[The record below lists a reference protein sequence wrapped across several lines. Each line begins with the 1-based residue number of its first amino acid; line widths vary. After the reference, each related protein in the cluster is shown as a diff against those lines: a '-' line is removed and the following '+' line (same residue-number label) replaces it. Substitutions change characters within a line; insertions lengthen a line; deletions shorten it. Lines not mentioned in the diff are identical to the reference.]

1 MIIAPKGTKDVTP
14 SEAFKWHFV
23 EDTIKERA
31 DIYGYREIRTPTFE
45 YTELF
50 QRGVGDT
57 TDVVQKEMYTF
68 TDKGGRSLTLKPE
81 GTAGAVRSFVEHG
94 LYNSALPLK
103 AYYFTPVFRYERPQ
117 AGRYREHHQ
126 FGAEVFGATEPTMD
140 AELIA
145 FALDIISSFG
155 INELSLCINS
165 IGCPKCRAAYNAAL
179 KEYMNSRREEL
190 CSTCRERLDKNPLR
204 ILDCKVPSCG
214 EIAANA
220 PVILDYL
227 CDDCREHFEKLK
239 QLLNAAG
246 IAYTVDPHIVRGL
259 DYYVRTVFEIIY
271 TQPGGDK
278 ITVCGGGRYDGLS
291 AQISDVS
298 VASAGYT
305 ELSQKNID
313 TGMGL
318 ERLIMVLE
326 NAGILPPDDDN
337 CRVFIAS
344 MGQRAETEAFILA
357 QRLRALGIRAEINHC
372 KRSLKAQM
380 KYADKIRAQ
389 SVIVIGDNEV
399 DGDVYTVKDMA
410 SGEESVFVKADI
422 ASAFA

>member
-31 DIYGYREIRTPTFE
+31 DVYGYREMRTPTFE

-190 CSTCRERLDKNPLR
+190 CSTCRDRLEKNPLR

-239 QLLNAAG
+239 QLLDAAG

-298 VASAGYT
+298 VASAGF
-305 ELSQKNID
+305 
-313 TGMGL
+313 GMGL

-344 MGQRAETEAFILA
+344 MGQRAETEAFTLA

-410 SGEESVFVKADI
+410 SGEESVFTKADI

>member
-31 DIYGYREIRTPTFE
+31 DVYGYREMRTPTFE

-103 AYYFTPVFRYERPQ
+103 AYYFIPVFRYERPQ

-165 IGCPKCRAAYNAAL
+165 IGCPKCRAEYNAAL

-190 CSTCRERLDKNPLR
+190 CSTCRDRLEKNPLR

-239 QLLNAAG
+239 QLLDAAG

-298 VASAGYT
+298 VASAGF
-305 ELSQKNID
+305 
-313 TGMGL
+313 GMGL

-344 MGQRAETEAFILA
+344 MGQRAKTEAFTLA

-410 SGEESVFVKADI
+410 SGEESVFAKADI

>member
-31 DIYGYREIRTPTFE
+31 DVYGYREMRTPTFE

-190 CSTCRERLDKNPLR
+190 CSTCRDRLEKNPLR

-239 QLLNAAG
+239 QLLDAAG

-298 VASAGYT
+298 VASAGF
-305 ELSQKNID
+305 
-313 TGMGL
+313 GMGL

-344 MGQRAETEAFILA
+344 MGQRAETEAFTLA

-410 SGEESVFVKADI
+410 SGEERVFAKADI

>member
-31 DIYGYREIRTPTFE
+31 DIYGYREMRTPTFE

-190 CSTCRERLDKNPLR
+190 CSTCRDRLEKNPLR

-278 ITVCGGGRYDGLS
+278 ITICGGGRYDGLS

-298 VASAGYT
+298 VASAGF
-305 ELSQKNID
+305 
-313 TGMGL
+313 GMGL

-344 MGQRAETEAFILA
+344 MGQRAETEAFTLA

-410 SGEESVFVKADI
+410 SGEESVFAKADI

>member
-190 CSTCRERLDKNPLR
+190 CSTCRDRLEKNPLR

-239 QLLNAAG
+239 QLLDAAG
-246 IAYTVDPHIVRGL
+246 IEYTVDPHIVRGL

-298 VASAGYT
+298 VASAGF
-305 ELSQKNID
+305 
-313 TGMGL
+313 GMGL

-344 MGQRAETEAFILA
+344 MGQRAETEAFTLA

-410 SGEESVFVKADI
+410 SGEESVFTKADI

>member
-31 DIYGYREIRTPTFE
+31 DIYGYREMRTPTFE

-165 IGCPKCRAAYNAAL
+165 IGCPKCRAEYNAAL

-190 CSTCRERLDKNPLR
+190 CSTCRERLEKNPLR

-239 QLLNAAG
+239 QLLDAAG

-298 VASAGYT
+298 VASAGF
-305 ELSQKNID
+305 
-313 TGMGL
+313 GMGL

-344 MGQRAETEAFILA
+344 MGQRAEKEAFTLA

-410 SGEESVFVKADI
+410 SGEESVFAKADI

>member
-239 QLLNAAG
+239 QLLDAAG

-298 VASAGYT
+298 VASAGF
-305 ELSQKNID
+305 
-313 TGMGL
+313 GMGL

-326 NAGILPPDDDN
+326 NAGILPPDDNN

-344 MGQRAETEAFILA
+344 MGQRAETEAFTLA

-410 SGEESVFVKADI
+410 SGEESVFAKADI

>member
-103 AYYFTPVFRYERPQ
+103 AYYFIPVFRYERPQ

-165 IGCPKCRAAYNAAL
+165 IGCPKCRAEYNAAL

-239 QLLNAAG
+239 QLLDAAG

-298 VASAGYT
+298 VASAGF
-305 ELSQKNID
+305 
-313 TGMGL
+313 GMGL

-344 MGQRAETEAFILA
+344 MGQRAETEAFTLA

-410 SGEESVFVKADI
+410 SGEESVFAKADI
-422 ASAFA
+422 ASAFT

>member
-31 DIYGYREIRTPTFE
+31 DIYGYREMRTPTFE

-190 CSTCRERLDKNPLR
+190 CSTCRDRLEKNPLR

-239 QLLNAAG
+239 QLLDAAG

-298 VASAGYT
+298 VASAGF
-305 ELSQKNID
+305 
-313 TGMGL
+313 GMGL
-318 ERLIMVLE
+318 ERLIMVME

-344 MGQRAETEAFILA
+344 MGQRAEKEAFTLA

-410 SGEESVFVKADI
+410 SGEESVFAKADI

>member
-165 IGCPKCRAAYNAAL
+165 IGCPKCRAEYNAAL

-190 CSTCRERLDKNPLR
+190 CSTCRDRLEKNPLR

-239 QLLNAAG
+239 QLLDAAG

-298 VASAGYT
+298 VASAGF
-305 ELSQKNID
+305 
-313 TGMGL
+313 GMGL

-326 NAGILPPDDDN
+326 NAGILPPDDNN

-344 MGQRAETEAFILA
+344 MGQRAETEAFTLA

-389 SVIVIGDNEV
+389 SVIVIGDNEI

-410 SGEESVFVKADI
+410 SGEESVFTKADI

>member
-31 DIYGYREIRTPTFE
+31 DVYGYREIRTPTFE

-103 AYYFTPVFRYERPQ
+103 AYYFIPVFRYERPQ

-239 QLLNAAG
+239 QLLDAAG

-298 VASAGYT
+298 VASAGF
-305 ELSQKNID
+305 
-313 TGMGL
+313 GMGL

-344 MGQRAETEAFILA
+344 MGQRAETEAFTLA

-410 SGEESVFVKADI
+410 SGEESVFAKADI

>member
-31 DIYGYREIRTPTFE
+31 DIYGYREMRTPTFE

-165 IGCPKCRAAYNAAL
+165 IGCPKCRAEYNAAL

-190 CSTCRERLDKNPLR
+190 CSTCRERLEKNPLR

-239 QLLNAAG
+239 QLLDAAG

-298 VASAGYT
+298 VASAGF
-305 ELSQKNID
+305 
-313 TGMGL
+313 GMGL

-344 MGQRAETEAFILA
+344 MGQRAETEAFTLA

-410 SGEESVFVKADI
+410 SGEESVFAKADI

>member
-31 DIYGYREIRTPTFE
+31 DIYGYREMRTPTFE

-68 TDKGGRSLTLKPE
+68 TDKGGRSLSLKPE

-190 CSTCRERLDKNPLR
+190 CSTCRDRLEKNPLR

-239 QLLNAAG
+239 QLLDAAG

-298 VASAGYT
+298 VASAGF
-305 ELSQKNID
+305 
-313 TGMGL
+313 GMGL

-344 MGQRAETEAFILA
+344 MGQRAEKEAFTLA

-410 SGEESVFVKADI
+410 SGEESVFAKADI

>member
-31 DIYGYREIRTPTFE
+31 DIYGYREMRTPTFE

-68 TDKGGRSLTLKPE
+68 TDKGGRSLALKPE

-190 CSTCRERLDKNPLR
+190 CSTCRERLEKNPLR

-239 QLLNAAG
+239 QLLDAAG

-298 VASAGYT
+298 VASAGF
-305 ELSQKNID
+305 
-313 TGMGL
+313 GMGL

-344 MGQRAETEAFILA
+344 MGQRAEKEAFTLA

-410 SGEESVFVKADI
+410 SGEESVFAKADI

>member
-31 DIYGYREIRTPTFE
+31 DVYGYREMRTPTFE

-165 IGCPKCRAAYNAAL
+165 IGCPKCRAEYNAAL

-190 CSTCRERLDKNPLR
+190 CSTCRDRLEKNPLR

-239 QLLNAAG
+239 QLLDAAG

-298 VASAGYT
+298 VASAGF
-305 ELSQKNID
+305 
-313 TGMGL
+313 GMGL

-344 MGQRAETEAFILA
+344 MGQRAETEAFTLA

-410 SGEESVFVKADI
+410 SGEESVFAKVDI

>member
-190 CSTCRERLDKNPLR
+190 CSTCRDRLEKNPLR

-239 QLLNAAG
+239 QLLDAAG

-298 VASAGYT
+298 VASAGF
-305 ELSQKNID
+305 
-313 TGMGL
+313 GVGL

-344 MGQRAETEAFILA
+344 MGQRAETEAFTLA

-410 SGEESVFVKADI
+410 SGEESVFAKADI

>member
-31 DIYGYREIRTPTFE
+31 DVYGYREMRTPTFE

-103 AYYFTPVFRYERPQ
+103 AYYFIPVFRYERPQ

-190 CSTCRERLDKNPLR
+190 CSTCRDRLEKNPLR

-298 VASAGYT
+298 VASAGF
-305 ELSQKNID
+305 
-313 TGMGL
+313 GMGL

>member
-190 CSTCRERLDKNPLR
+190 CSTCRDRLEKNPLR

-220 PVILDYL
+220 PVILDYP

-239 QLLNAAG
+239 QLLDAAG

-298 VASAGYT
+298 VASAGF
-305 ELSQKNID
+305 
-313 TGMGL
+313 GMGL

-344 MGQRAETEAFILA
+344 MGQRAETEAFTLA

-410 SGEESVFVKADI
+410 SGEESVFAKADI

>member
-140 AELIA
+140 VELIA

-239 QLLNAAG
+239 QLLDAAG

-298 VASAGYT
+298 VASAGF
-305 ELSQKNID
+305 
-313 TGMGL
+313 GMGL

-344 MGQRAETEAFILA
+344 MGQRAETEAFTLA

-410 SGEESVFVKADI
+410 SGEESVFAKADI

>member
-68 TDKGGRSLTLKPE
+68 TDKGGRSLALKPE

-190 CSTCRERLDKNPLR
+190 CSTCRDRLEKNPLR

-239 QLLNAAG
+239 QLLDAAG

-298 VASAGYT
+298 VASAGF
-305 ELSQKNID
+305 
-313 TGMGL
+313 GMGL

-344 MGQRAETEAFILA
+344 MGQRAETEAFTLA

-410 SGEESVFVKADI
+410 SGEESVFAKADI

>member
-165 IGCPKCRAAYNAAL
+165 IGCPKCRAEYNAAL

-239 QLLNAAG
+239 QLLDAAG

-298 VASAGYT
+298 VASAGF
-305 ELSQKNID
+305 
-313 TGMGL
+313 GMGL
-318 ERLIMVLE
+318 ERLIMVLD
-326 NAGILPPDDDN
+326 NAGILPPDDNN

-344 MGQRAETEAFILA
+344 MGQRAETEAFTLA

-410 SGEESVFVKADI
+410 SGEESVFAKADI

>member
-31 DIYGYREIRTPTFE
+31 DVYGYREMRTPTFE

-190 CSTCRERLDKNPLR
+190 CSTCRDRLEKNPLR

-214 EIAANA
+214 EIATNA

-239 QLLNAAG
+239 QLLDAAG
-246 IAYTVDPHIVRGL
+246 IVYTVDPHIVRGL

-298 VASAGYT
+298 VASAGF
-305 ELSQKNID
+305 
-313 TGMGL
+313 GMGL

-344 MGQRAETEAFILA
+344 MGQRAETEAFTLA

-410 SGEESVFVKADI
+410 SGEESVFAKADI

>member
-14 SEAFKWHFV
+14 SEAFKWHFA

-103 AYYFTPVFRYERPQ
+103 AYYFIPVFRYERPQ

-165 IGCPKCRAAYNAAL
+165 IGCPKCRAEYNAAL

-239 QLLNAAG
+239 QLLDAAG

-298 VASAGYT
+298 VASAGF
-305 ELSQKNID
+305 
-313 TGMGL
+313 GMGL

-344 MGQRAETEAFILA
+344 MGQRAEKEAFTLA

-410 SGEESVFVKADI
+410 SGEESVFAKADI

>member
-23 EDTIKERA
+23 EDAIKERA

-165 IGCPKCRAAYNAAL
+165 IGCPKCRAEYNAAL

-239 QLLNAAG
+239 QLLDAAG

-298 VASAGYT
+298 VASAGF
-305 ELSQKNID
+305 
-313 TGMGL
+313 GMGL

-344 MGQRAETEAFILA
+344 MGQRAETEAFTLT

-410 SGEESVFVKADI
+410 SGEESVFAKADI

>member
-31 DIYGYREIRTPTFE
+31 DIYGYREMRTPTFE

-190 CSTCRERLDKNPLR
+190 CSTCRDRLEKNPLR

-239 QLLNAAG
+239 QLLDAAG

-298 VASAGYT
+298 VASAGF
-305 ELSQKNID
+305 
-313 TGMGL
+313 GMGL

-326 NAGILPPDDDN
+326 NAGILPPDDNN

-344 MGQRAETEAFILA
+344 MGQRAETEAFTLA

-410 SGEESVFVKADI
+410 SGEESVFAKADI

>member
-31 DIYGYREIRTPTFE
+31 DIYGYREMRTPTFE

-179 KEYMNSRREEL
+179 KEYINSRREEL
-190 CSTCRERLDKNPLR
+190 CSTCRDRLEKNPLR

-239 QLLNAAG
+239 QLLDAAG

-298 VASAGYT
+298 VASAGF
-305 ELSQKNID
+305 
-313 TGMGL
+313 GMGL

-344 MGQRAETEAFILA
+344 MGQRAETEAFTLA

-410 SGEESVFVKADI
+410 SGEESVFAKADI

>member
-14 SEAFKWHFV
+14 SEAFKWHFA

-68 TDKGGRSLTLKPE
+68 TDKGGRSLSLKPE

-165 IGCPKCRAAYNAAL
+165 IGCPKCRAEYNAAL

-239 QLLNAAG
+239 QLLDAAG

-298 VASAGYT
+298 VASAGF
-305 ELSQKNID
+305 
-313 TGMGL
+313 GMGL

-344 MGQRAETEAFILA
+344 MGQRAEKEAFTLA

-410 SGEESVFVKADI
+410 SGEESVFAKADI

>member
-23 EDTIKERA
+23 KDTIKERA
-31 DIYGYREIRTPTFE
+31 DVYGYREMRTPTFE

-165 IGCPKCRAAYNAAL
+165 IGCPKCRAEYNAAL

-190 CSTCRERLDKNPLR
+190 CSTCRDRLEKNPLR

-239 QLLNAAG
+239 QLLDAAG

-298 VASAGYT
+298 VASAGF
-305 ELSQKNID
+305 
-313 TGMGL
+313 GMGL

-344 MGQRAETEAFILA
+344 MGQRAETEAFTLA

-410 SGEESVFVKADI
+410 SGEESVFAKADI

>member
-31 DIYGYREIRTPTFE
+31 DIYGYREIRTPKFE

-298 VASAGYT
+298 VASAGF
-305 ELSQKNID
+305 
-313 TGMGL
+313 GMGL

>member
-14 SEAFKWHFV
+14 SDAFKWHFV

-190 CSTCRERLDKNPLR
+190 CSTCRDRLEKNPLR

-239 QLLNAAG
+239 QLLDAAG

-298 VASAGYT
+298 VASAGF
-305 ELSQKNID
+305 
-313 TGMGL
+313 GMGL

-344 MGQRAETEAFILA
+344 MGQRAETEAFTLA

-410 SGEESVFVKADI
+410 SGEESVFAKADI

>member
-31 DIYGYREIRTPTFE
+31 DVYGYREMRTPTFE

-179 KEYMNSRREEL
+179 KEYMDSRREEL
-190 CSTCRERLDKNPLR
+190 CSTCRDRLEKNPLR

-298 VASAGYT
+298 VASAGF
-305 ELSQKNID
+305 
-313 TGMGL
+313 GMGL

>member
-81 GTAGAVRSFVEHG
+81 GTAGAARSFVEHG

-103 AYYFTPVFRYERPQ
+103 AYYFIPVFRYERPQ

-190 CSTCRERLDKNPLR
+190 CSTCRDRLEKNPLR

-239 QLLNAAG
+239 QLLDAAG

-298 VASAGYT
+298 VASAGF
-305 ELSQKNID
+305 
-313 TGMGL
+313 GMGL

-344 MGQRAETEAFILA
+344 MGQRAETEAFTLA

-410 SGEESVFVKADI
+410 SGEESVFAKADI

>member
-31 DIYGYREIRTPTFE
+31 DIYGYREMRTPTFE

-190 CSTCRERLDKNPLR
+190 CSTCRDRLEKNPLR

-239 QLLNAAG
+239 QLLDAAD

-298 VASAGYT
+298 VASAGF
-305 ELSQKNID
+305 
-313 TGMGL
+313 GMGL

-344 MGQRAETEAFILA
+344 MGQRAEKEAFTLA

-410 SGEESVFVKADI
+410 SGEESVFAKADI

>member
-190 CSTCRERLDKNPLR
+190 CSTCRDRLEKNPLR

-298 VASAGYT
+298 VASAGF
-305 ELSQKNID
+305 
-313 TGMGL
+313 GMGL

-344 MGQRAETEAFILA
+344 MGQRAETEAFTLA

-410 SGEESVFVKADI
+410 SGEESVFAKADI

>member
-14 SEAFKWHFV
+14 SEAFKWHFA

-190 CSTCRERLDKNPLR
+190 CSTCRDRLEKNPLR

-239 QLLNAAG
+239 QLLDAAG

-298 VASAGYT
+298 VASAGF
-305 ELSQKNID
+305 
-313 TGMGL
+313 GMGL

-344 MGQRAETEAFILA
+344 MGQRAETEAFTLA

-410 SGEESVFVKADI
+410 SGEESVFAKADI

>member
-31 DIYGYREIRTPTFE
+31 DVYGYREMRTPTFE

-190 CSTCRERLDKNPLR
+190 CSTCRDRLEKNPLR

-239 QLLNAAG
+239 QLLDAAG

-298 VASAGYT
+298 VASAGF
-305 ELSQKNID
+305 
-313 TGMGL
+313 GMGL

-344 MGQRAETEAFILA
+344 MGQRAETEAFTLA

-410 SGEESVFVKADI
+410 SGEESVFAKADI

>member
-31 DIYGYREIRTPTFE
+31 DVYGYREIRTPTFE

-165 IGCPKCRAAYNAAL
+165 IGCPKCRAEYNAAL

-190 CSTCRERLDKNPLR
+190 CSTCRDRLEKNPLR

-239 QLLNAAG
+239 QLLDAAG

-298 VASAGYT
+298 VASAGF
-305 ELSQKNID
+305 
-313 TGMGL
+313 GMGL

-344 MGQRAETEAFILA
+344 MGQRAETEAFTLA

-410 SGEESVFVKADI
+410 SGEESVFAKADI

>member
-31 DIYGYREIRTPTFE
+31 DVYGYREMRTPTFE

-239 QLLNAAG
+239 QLLDAAG

-298 VASAGYT
+298 VASAGF
-305 ELSQKNID
+305 
-313 TGMGL
+313 GMGL

-344 MGQRAETEAFILA
+344 MGQRAETEAFTLA

-410 SGEESVFVKADI
+410 SGEESVFAKADI

>member
-103 AYYFTPVFRYERPQ
+103 AYYFIPVFRYERPQ

-190 CSTCRERLDKNPLR
+190 CSTCRERLEKNPLR

-239 QLLNAAG
+239 QLLDAAG

-271 TQPGGDK
+271 TQPGEDK

-298 VASAGYT
+298 VASAGF
-305 ELSQKNID
+305 
-313 TGMGL
+313 GMGL

-344 MGQRAETEAFILA
+344 MGQRAETEAFTLA
-357 QRLRALGIRAEINHC
+357 QRLRALGIRAETNHC

-410 SGEESVFVKADI
+410 SGEESVFAKADI